1 MYYKSGNVL
10 HIVLLLVYNLLNLCI
25 ITSNASRNLLHI
37 SFHFFYSFFIHI
49 SNELTELVI
58 QCIFL
63 QKQLK
68 VFLLFLFLNDVR
80 VLQHP
85 KHILQLVF
93 ATRYYWTIIHPK
105 SRCPTVQLLQEI
117 VLCKCFHLRNGLFQS
132 NDTSLRSGISNIFS
146 FTNKN
151 FFCTHLF

>member
-1 MYYKSGNVL
+1 MPPKFIAHL
-10 HIVLLLVYNLLNLCI
+10 
-25 ITSNASRNLLHI
+25 
-37 SFHFFYSFFIHI
+37 FPFFYSFFIHI

-68 VFLLFLFLNDVR
+68 VFSLFLFLNDVR

-85 KHILQLVF
+85 KHILWLVF
-93 ATRYYWTIIHPK
+93 ATRYYSTIIHPK
-105 SRCPTVQLLQEI
+105 SWCPTVWLLQEI
-117 VLCKCFHLRNGLFQS
+117 FLCKYFHLRNGLFQY
-132 NDTSLRSGISNIFS
+132 NDTNLRSGISNIFS

-151 FFCTHLF
+151 FFLHSFISNNIIETQRETNQRLFLNNLKILH